1 MDREAVGKQAALASE
16 VENQC
21 VTVNKGV
28 ETMRR
33 FFDGATN
40 NTIVCSAAYQPHSE
54 ETSYTSVC
62 RPLSFVATKTF
73 NSVKQEGADH
83 GMSVN

>member
-1 MDREAVGKQAALASE
+1 MDREAVGKQVALASE

-54 ETSYTSVC
+54 EIPASRVSVGSC
-62 RPLSFVATKTF
+62 PLLPQKRLIL
-73 NSVKQEGADH
+73 
-83 GMSVN
+83 